1 MAEKDFQLQTLLNAL
16 EDEKSSKTLTHLEQ
30 DFYPNLREYL
40 SELKDK
46 LEDMGASTSSENERL
61 RREYFKAKKIAERLF
76 ILRIKKISLSS
87 LHQFSGV
94 EKVKMDRMTDR
105 EGEFF
110 NDMKILLKNIR
121 EEVFYGGYR
130 RQASDEESPK
140 EEKIQEMQE
149 SKKPEKIPQEKEE
162 IQEAPGDLEKGE
174 VLIHVIEDMPAFVDL
189 ETTYN
194 LKKEDVVTLRE
205 DIANVLISK
214 GKARKV
220 VLN

>member
-1 MAEKDFQLQTLLNAL
+1 MADKDFQLQTLLNAL
-16 EDEKSSKTLTHLEQ
+16 EDEKSSKTLTPLEQ
-30 DFYPNLREYL
+30 NFYSDFRRYL
-40 SELKDK
+40 NGLKDK
-46 LEDMGASTSSENERL
+46 LEDMGVSTSSENERL
-61 RREYFKAKKIAERLF
+61 RREYIKAKKISERLF

-94 EKVKMDRMTDR
+94 EKVKMGMMTDR

-110 NDMKILLKNIR
+110 NDMKVLLKNIK
-121 EEVFYGGYR
+121 EEIFYGGYR
-130 RQASDEESPK
+130 RSADEEEPPIDEKMEDIPK
-140 EEKIQEMQE
+140 EKNT
-149 SKKPEKIPQEKEE
+149 EKETREKEVPTDTKDDTDTGE
-162 IQEAPGDLEKGE
+162 I
-174 VLIHVIEDMPAFVDL
+174 LIHVIEDMPAFVDL
-189 ETTYN
+189 ETTYD